1 MLAIVT
7 TYILLTFYF
16 VYVHLNF
23 EALKCEIYNLNIT
36 KHMLNTKLD
45 KQVKILNSNINE
57 LNAKFDHDIKNSIMP
72 LINEIDISNNVE
84 FNKIA
89 DNTKIIME
97 TINKIEQ
104 ENYCALDAITA
115 SEPKKKDIS
124 SKYFQLITGHKLD
137 NDSILKKKATNKCL

>member
-1 MLAIVT
+1 
-7 TYILLTFYF
+7 
-16 VYVHLNF
+16 
-23 EALKCEIYNLNIT
+23 
-36 KHMLNTKLD
+36 MLNTKLD